1 MLFTDGCPNNEQSL
15 QMYESGILAVS
26 NGEMIPLNA
35 KLRLALDEISQDVLD
50 VLLDHGTPLDPAAM
64 MRRTIGVSDVV
75 VSEQMRRWHALHTLA
90 VFYRDAFNN
99 QLNSRYQAKFNE
111 YRELT
116 QEAREIAYGFGIG
129 LVKTPIPRAQQP
141 TFGYIAGLIAAT
153 TYYVQVSWVAANGQ
167 EGEPSEETT
176 YAAPAGSL
184 PVVTAVNTPSIAT
197 GFNVYM
203 GLSAETVALQ
213 TETPVAAGE
222 SFTLAASGLITGRC
236 PGCGQTP
243 DIYITG
249 GNLLRRG

>member
-1 MLFTDGCPNNEQSL
+1 MLLTDGCPNNEQSL
-15 QMYESGILAVS
+15 QVYESGILAVS
-26 NGEMIPLNA
+26 NAEMIPLNA
-35 KLRLALDEISQDVLD
+35 KLRLALDEISQDVLNT
-50 VLLDHGTPLDPAAM
+50 LLDHGTALDPAAT

-75 VSEQMRRWHALHTLA
+75 VTDQMRRWHALHTLA

-116 QEAREIAYGFGIG
+116 REAREIAYGFGVGI
-129 LVKTPIPRAQQP
+129 VTTPIPRAQQP
-141 TFGYIAGLIAAT
+141 TFSYVAGLIAAT

-167 EGEPSEETT
+167 EGAPSEETT

-184 PVVTAVNTPSIAT
+184 PVVTAVNAPAVAN

-203 GLSAETVALQ
+203 GVSAETVTLQ

-222 SFTLAASGLITGRC
+222 SFTLAPSGLVTGRC
-236 PGCGQTP
+236 PGSGQAP
-243 DIYITG
+243 DCYVTG